1 MTGLWPKAAKFV
13 SILRVPVWRDALRR
27 YHVASGVEHLSV
39 LRNLGDI
46 LTIID
51 IGANRGQFTLVAR
64 HCFPQAQIIAF
75 EPLTKPAS
83 KFRRVFA
90 DVGQVT
96 LHQIAVGPEQGQVPI
111 HISARDDSSS
121 LLSITALQGQVF
133 PGTAEIATE
142 VVKIAPLSDFLA
154 VEDIQSPALL
164 KLDVQGYELETLKG
178 CEALLQYFTYV
189 YCECSFM
196 ELYAG
201 QALADEVIA
210 WLRERSF
217 RLRGVYNMTYDQM
230 GKAVQGDFLFRR

>member
-1 MTGLWPKAAKFV
+1 V
-13 SILRVPVWRDALRR
+13 
-27 YHVASGVEHLSV
+27 
-39 LRNLGDI
+39 
-46 LTIID
+46 D
-51 IGANRGQFTLVAR
+51 IGANRGQFALVAR
-64 HCFPQAQIIAF
+64 RCFPQARIIAF
-75 EPLTKPAS
+75 EPLPKPAN

-96 LHQIAVGPEQGQVPI
+96 LHQAAIGPGQGQVPI

-133 PGTAEIATE
+133 PGTAEVATE

-154 VEDIQSPALL
+154 MEDIQSPALL

-201 QALADEVIA
+201 QALADEVIV

-230 GKAVQGDFLFRR
+230 GKAVQGDFLFGR

>member
-1 MTGLWPKAAKFV
+1 MITKIHKLFGILSV
-13 SILRVPVWRDALRR
+13 SDKIWLMALRLGV
-27 YHVASGVEHLSV
+27 VASVEHISV
-39 LRNLGDI
+39 LRHLGCH
-46 LTIID
+46 TVVD
-51 IGANRGQFTLVAR
+51 IGANRGQFALVAR
-64 HCFPQAQIIAF
+64 YCFPQAQIIAF
-75 EPLTKPAS
+75 EPLTKPVD

-90 DVGQVT
+90 GVGQVT
-96 LHQIAVGPEQGQVPI
+96 LHQVAIGPGQGQVTI

-121 LLSITALQGQVF
+121 LLSITALQGKVF

-178 CEALLQYFTYV
+178 CEALLHCFTYV

-210 WLRERSF
+210 WLLERGF
-217 RLRGVYNMTYDQM
+217 RLKGVYNMAYDQM
-230 GKAVQGDFLFRR
+230 GKAVQGDFLFWR

>member
-1 MTGLWPKAAKFV
+1 M
-13 SILRVPVWRDALRR
+13 ALRFGV
-27 YHVASGVEHLSV
+27 VASVEHTSV
-39 LRNLGDI
+39 LRHLHCH
-46 LTIID
+46 TVVD
-51 IGANRGQFTLVAR
+51 IGANRGQFVLVAR
-64 HCFPQAQIIAF
+64 HCFPQAWIIAF
-75 EPLTKPAS
+75 EPLAKPAS
-83 KFRRVFA
+83 KFRRVFT

-96 LHQIAVGPEQGQVPI
+96 LHQVAIGPKQGQVPI

-121 LLSITALQGQVF
+121 LLSITDLQGKVF

-142 VVKIAPLSDFLA
+142 VVKIAPLSDFLT

-178 CEALLQYFTYV
+178 CEALIQYFTYV

-210 WLRERSF
+210 WLRERGF
-217 RLRGVYNMTYDQM
+217 RLRGVYNMTYDQK